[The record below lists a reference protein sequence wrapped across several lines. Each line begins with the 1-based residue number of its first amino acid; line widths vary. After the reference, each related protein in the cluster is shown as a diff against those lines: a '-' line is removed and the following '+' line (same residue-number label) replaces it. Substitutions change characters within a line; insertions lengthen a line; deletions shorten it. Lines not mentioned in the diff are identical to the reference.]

1 MPGKQHKNV
10 KAPSKTKPRS
20 SLTPALVRGTTSSVP
35 RSVTGTRLGFPAQKQ
50 VSMSYVSRHRLTT
63 STGSVSV
70 QQFRLNSL
78 YDPDFTGAGHQPMG
92 FDQWAAFYNHYVV
105 LKCHYEVEF
114 VDVSNSVAT
123 QSTVAF
129 HVSDDTSIPTDLE
142 TLTELGSQT
151 AMASIYGPTVISG
164 SVDVAAFFR
173 RPKNTLT
180 LDADLRAPVTT
191 IPTDIVIGSLVSQTN
206 SQASSGTIDAIVK
219 LVFTSVFMEP
229 KDLVGS

>member
-1 MPGKQHKNV
+1 MPGKKIT
-10 KAPSKTKPRS
+10 KTTSKTKSR
-20 SLTPALVRGTTSSVP
+20 SLTPALVRGLTSSVP
-35 RSVTGTRLGFPAQKQ
+35 RTVTGTRLGFPAQKH
-50 VSMSYVSRHRLTT
+50 VSMAYVSRHRLTT

-78 YDPDFTGAGHQPMG
+78 FDPDFTSGGHQPMG

-105 LKCHYEVEF
+105 MKCSYEIEF
-114 VDVSNSVAT
+114 VDISNSVAT

-129 HVSDDTSIPTDLE
+129 HVSDDTVIPTDLE

-151 AMASIYGPTVISG
+151 ALASIYGPTVICG

-180 LDADLRAPVTT
+180 LDSDLRSVVSASPS
-191 IPTDIVIGSLVSQTN
+191 DIVIGSLVSQTN
-206 SQASSGTIDAIVK
+206 SQASSGSLDVIVK